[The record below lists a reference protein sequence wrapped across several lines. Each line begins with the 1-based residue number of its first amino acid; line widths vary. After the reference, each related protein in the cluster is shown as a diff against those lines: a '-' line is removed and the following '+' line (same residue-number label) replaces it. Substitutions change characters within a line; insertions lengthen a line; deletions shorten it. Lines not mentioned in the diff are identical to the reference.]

1 MQQHR
6 KDEHL
11 KDIVLTNKFA
21 GYHPDVNKPCRFCG
35 TIFKKQSGL
44 TLHEK
49 TCIENPNRIK
59 IKGHKLSE
67 EHKKKLSEIAIKN
80 MRGTHTN
87 WLNKKKSYAEEY
99 FDKIFLNA
107 EKQYRVNRFVLDYAW
122 PEKKIYIEV
131 DGEQHYTEEG
141 LKHDKIRTEILLEE
155 GWVCAKRIRWSNFQ
169 KLSRQEKEEF
179 IKNLPRVSETDIS
192 RKPHKLRNTGSDSQT
207 RYTCFINAINWFF
220 KVFSTNQKKTSLKLL
235 LPPWVVVQLRAP

>member
-1 MQQHR
+1 MFGNAVSVGNEFESRRKMQQHR
-6 KDEHL
+6 KDEHI
-11 KDIVLTNKFA
+11 KDLTFTHKFA

-49 TCIENPNRIK
+49 TCIENPNKIK
-59 IKGHKLSE
+59 IKGHKTSDE
-67 EHKKKLSEIAIKN
+67 TKKKLSEIAIKN

-99 FDKIFLNA
+99 FDKIFSTA
-107 EKQYRVNRFVLDYAW
+107 EKQYRVNRFILDYAW

-141 LKHDKIRTEILLEE
+141 LNHDKIRTEILLEE
-155 GWVCAKRIRWSNFQ
+155 GWVCVKRIRWSNFQ
-169 KLSRQEKEEF
+169 KLTRKEKEEF

-207 RYTCFINAINWFF
+207 R
-220 KVFSTNQKKTSLKLL
+220 
-235 LPPWVVVQLRAP
+235 